1 MNNKKRNILIV
12 DDNPTNLSVLFDY
25 LGQANFKVLVAED
38 GHTALKRVKY
48 LRPDIILLDVMM
60 PGIDG
65 FETCR
70 RLKND
75 ETNHDIPVI
84 FMTARSE
91 TVDKIKGFEVGAVD
105 YITKPI
111 DVAEV
116 LARIN
121 THLKIQDLQTRLEE
135 EVAELKAFGHTVSH
149 DLKNPLSS
157 VIMAS
162 QILMDE
168 DTEIETEQQQS
179 FIKMIYDSGIQA
191 THIINELMLLTGV
204 REGDAEI
211 EELDMATIVE
221 DVQTHLAQMI
231 EMYQA
236 TIIVP
241 DTWLPSQGYA
251 PWVEQVWVN
260 YVSNAMKYGGS
271 PPIVQFGVTPEK
283 DGFTR
288 FWVKDNGKGLTPKQR
303 AKVFTEFVRLNE
315 INVEG
320 HGLGLSIVQRIVE
333 KLSGKVGVESRIG
346 KGSTFYF
353 TLPNIKH

>member
-260 YVSNAMKYGGS
+260 L
-271 PPIVQFGVTPEK
+271 
-283 DGFTR
+283 
-288 FWVKDNGKGLTPKQR
+288 W
-303 AKVFTEFVRLNE
+303 
-315 INVEG
+315 
-320 HGLGLSIVQRIVE
+320 
-333 KLSGKVGVESRIG
+333 
-346 KGSTFYF
+346 
-353 TLPNIKH
+353 